1 MRRIAMTLSM
11 ALLAGTAAA
20 QLTEPVPLAA
30 EARALD
36 LRFDGKMTT
45 GAKLESSL
53 RPLVR
58 LALNDWAAVAA
69 RLQLDVTIPK
79 TADALV
85 IGRAP
90 EPLLIEA
97 AQWVDKTAALFEGLK
112 AGGSEDARPP
122 RAIVVALFDDAGF
135 KSEAWPG
142 LLDTLVARKD
152 LMAPFAEKMK
162 RDPGSFTAR
171 NASFFAQHTF
181 DMAGNAEGGDDEYR
195 LANEVIHK
203 TAQYLVE
210 ARFGRQPDVVR
221 WGLGYVAEQRLRGNI
236 YQFNSSGFV
245 AQDDHF
251 GWPEKTRT
259 TLATRV
265 KSDSFSITDTI
276 LRTSDAGTPA
286 FGQQVAWAILD
297 YEITKE
303 PQKLA
308 SLLGELGALDRAAD
322 PRSLSLEYRGDEQG
336 MRTACEATWNEV
348 KSSALLA
355 HLKKLK

>member
-1 MRRIAMTLSM
+1 MRRIAMTLWA

-20 QLTEPVPLAA
+20 QMPATVPLAS
-30 EARALD
+30 EALTLD
-36 LRFDGKMTT
+36 VRFDGKMTT
-45 GAKLESSL
+45 GAKLEPRL

-69 RLQLDVTIPK
+69 RLQFDVTIPK
-79 TADALV
+79 TADALI

-90 EPLLIEA
+90 EATLIEA
-97 AQWVDKTAALFEGLK
+97 AQWVDKTATLFEGLQ
-112 AGGSEDARPP
+112 AGAGQADRPP

-135 KSEAWPG
+135 DSEAWAG

-152 LMAPFAEKMK
+152 LGAPFAEKMK
-162 RDPGSFTAR
+162 AQPGSFTAR

-181 DMAGNAEGGDDEYR
+181 DMAGNADAGDDEYR
-195 LANEVIHK
+195 FANEIVHK

-236 YQFNSSGFV
+236 YQFNASGFV

-265 KSDSFSITDTI
+265 KSDGFSLADTI

-286 FGQQVAWAILD
+286 FGQQVAWATLD
-297 YEITKE
+297 YQITKE

-308 SLLGELGALDRAAD
+308 SLLGELGALDRQAD
-322 PRSLSLEYRGDEQG
+322 PRGLSLEYRGDVEG
-336 MRTACEATWNEV
+336 MRTTCEAIWNEV